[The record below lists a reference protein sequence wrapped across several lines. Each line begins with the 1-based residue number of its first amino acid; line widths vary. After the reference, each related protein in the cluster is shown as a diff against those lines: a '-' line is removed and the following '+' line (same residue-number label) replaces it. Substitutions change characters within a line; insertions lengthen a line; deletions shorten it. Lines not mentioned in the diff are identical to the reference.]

1 MQIGWGKSGLIDAAG
16 GGILCLQF
24 FKNDEYLAIQTW
36 YYAKQVSDLNGYLKC
51 PLGPLLHSA
60 RNLQCSWKLYR
71 HFNNTEICIRQVHN
85 TSKLAQFHQIDHDWT
100 YISKV
105 SNPPL
110 AQLFP
115 GDFTLPPGN
124 TPASIFQFHWH
135 QHTHQQDSHTKLLLN
150 QCSLIQ
156 DSFTISFLH
165 NHQTV

>member
-16 GGILCLQF
+16 GSILCLQF

-60 RNLQCSWKLYR
+60 RNLQCSWKLYGY
-71 HFNNTEICIRQVHN
+71 FNNTEICICQVHD

-124 TPASIFQFHWH
+124 TPASIFSIPLASTVADEENETRCTYEGQA
-135 QHTHQQDSHTKLLLN
+135 TS
-150 QCSLIQ
+150 SLTGQ
-156 DSFTISFLH
+156 L
-165 NHQTV
+165 VVYA